1 MKRFTIATALSV
13 MAPMIGLFANG
24 AAAQEWPDKP
34 VRIIAP
40 FAPGSTPDIL
50 ARLLADTLGRNTKKT
65 FIVENKPGA
74 AGMIG
79 TDTVA
84 KATADGTTIGISIG
98 GPLVNNTLLYKQMPY
113 DPFRDLAPIT
123 LAVNQ
128 PCVLV
133 ASNASGITSVKELVA
148 ELSKNPTKYT
158 YGSFG
163 NGTMS
168 HLVMVM
174 IGMQTNSSLVQV
186 PYPGAPQVVQALVA
200 GDVNLACIPAAPSVP
215 QAKAGKLKILGIAS
229 GKRFTLMPD
238 VPTISEQG
246 IKGIEANSWMGV
258 IAPAKTPAPILARM
272 QAEIARALSDP
283 EVVKTL
289 SNQYMEP
296 VASSPQ
302 EFSAYLKEEL
312 DRWGPII
319 KRNNI
324 QLD

>member
-1 MKRFTIATALSV
+1 MNRLTITALAV
-13 MAPMIGLFANG
+13 IGPIIGLFAHG
-24 AAAQEWPDKP
+24 ASAQEWPDKP
-34 VRIIAP
+34 VKIIAP

-50 ARLLADTLGRNTKKT
+50 ARLLADALGRNTKKT
-65 FIVENKPGA
+65 FIVENKAGA

-79 TDTVA
+79 TDAVA
-84 KATADGTTIGISIG
+84 KAVADGTTIGISIG
-98 GPLVNNTLLYKQMPY
+98 GPLVNNTLLYKQMAY

-133 ASNASGITSVKELVA
+133 ASNASGITSVKDLVA

-174 IGMQTNSSLVQV
+174 IGMQTHSSLVQV
-186 PYPGAPQVVQALVA
+186 PYPGAPQVVQALVS

-215 QAKAGKLKILGIAS
+215 QAKAGKLRILGIAS

-258 IAPAKTPAPILARM
+258 IAPAKTPAPILARI
-272 QAEIARALSDP
+272 QAEIAKALSDP
-283 EVVKTL
+283 EVIKTL

-296 VASSPQ
+296 VGSSAQ
-302 EFSAYLKEEL
+302 EFSAYLREEL

-319 KRNNI
+319 KNNSI

>member
-1 MKRFTIATALSV
+1 MKGFTLAALAVAGLAINATAH
-13 MAPMIGLFANG
+13 
-24 AAAQEWPDKP
+24 AQEWPPEKQP
-34 VRIIAP
+34 VKIIAP

-65 FIVENKPGA
+65 FIVENKVGA
-74 AGMIG
+74 GGMIG
-79 TDTVA
+79 ADAVA
-84 KATADGTTIGISIG
+84 KAPPDGTTLGVNIG
-98 GPLVNNTLLYKQMPY
+98 GPLVNNTVLYKQMPY

-133 ASNASGITSVKELVA
+133 ASNASGITSVGQLVS
-148 ELSKNPTKYT
+148 ELSKNPSKFN

-174 IGMQTNSSLVQV
+174 IGMQTNSNLVQV

-200 GDVNLACIPAAPSVP
+200 GDVNLACIPAAPAVP
-215 QAKAGKLKILGIAS
+215 QAKAGKLRILGIAAS
-229 GKRFTLMPD
+229 KRFSLMPD

-258 IAPAKTPAPILARM
+258 IAPAKTPAPMLAKM
-272 QAEIARALSDP
+272 QAEIAKALSDP

-296 VASSPQ
+296 VGSSPQ
-302 EFSAYLKEEL
+302 EFAAYMKEEL

-319 KRNNI
+319 RHNKI